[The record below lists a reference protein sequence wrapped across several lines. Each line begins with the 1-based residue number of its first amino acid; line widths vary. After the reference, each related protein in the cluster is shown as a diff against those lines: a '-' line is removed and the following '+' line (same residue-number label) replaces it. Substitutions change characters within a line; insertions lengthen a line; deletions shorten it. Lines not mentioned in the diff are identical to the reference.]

1 MSLRG
6 IIKDFWREQ
15 RLFEQRAI
23 AAVVIIATLS
33 LLLVG
38 RLVWLQVVR
47 YDYYTDLSQGN
58 RVRIEPLP
66 APRGIIYDRQG
77 LILAENQP
85 AYQLELVPEQ
95 VPDLDATLQ
104 GLVRIGLLDA
114 DDVDDAKRT
123 VRSRRPQSPSG
134 FAPWEAN
141 RCRSR
146 RRSSVSGSPMIRSAL
161 ARSSANAISEATDVR
176 SYAATRVSTLSSEG
190 RSKT

>member
-77 LILAENQP
+77 LILAEN
-85 AYQLELVPEQ
+85 
-95 VPDLDATLQ
+95 
-104 GLVRIGLLDA
+104 
-114 DDVDDAKRT
+114 
-123 VRSRRPQSPSG
+123 
-134 FAPWEAN
+134 
-141 RCRSR
+141 
-146 RRSSVSGSPMIRSAL
+146 
-161 ARSSANAISEATDVR
+161 
-176 SYAATRVSTLSSEG
+176 
-190 RSKT
+190 

>member
-33 LLLVG
+33 LLIVG

-47 YDYYTDLSQGN
+47 YGYYTDLSQGN

-104 GLVRIGLLDA
+104 GLVRSGCSMRMMWTMRNAPCARDG
-114 DDVDDAKRT
+114 
-123 VRSRRPQSPSG
+123 RSTASPS
-134 FAPWEAN
+134 ACICRN
-141 RCRSR
+141 RTW
-146 RRSSVSGSPMIRSAL
+146 PPSA
-161 ARSSANAISEATDVR
+161 
-176 SYAATRVSTLSSEG
+176 
-190 RSKT
+190 